1 MEYGYATEGQ
11 DLHVPLRFDLS
22 VDPNMFSQVL
32 LIFRELIKDNDV
44 ILKLDIE
51 NLPKRH

>member
-1 MEYGYATEGQ
+1 
-11 DLHVPLRFDLS
+11 
-22 VDPNMFSQVL
+22 MFSQVL